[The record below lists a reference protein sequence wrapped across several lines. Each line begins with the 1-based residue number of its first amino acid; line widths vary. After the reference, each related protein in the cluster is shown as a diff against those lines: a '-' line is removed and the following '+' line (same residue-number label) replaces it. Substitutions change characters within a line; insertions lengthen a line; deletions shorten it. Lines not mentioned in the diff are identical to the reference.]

1 MVKIGSRLHGAVA
14 HVITRTGDV
23 SACGR
28 MVIPGKGESKR
39 MCRTCVRVN
48 GDARKVN
55 DTRRKSARE
64 SVIMPK
70 ASAMT
75 SETTGEQYV
84 SWEYALSR
92 FELDVTM
99 EKIAKINERC
109 AKRGI
114 PGGLSVEFTERI
126 VKEKNDLGIEIEKLF
141 YDTHITGIAPQL
153 PGWEFIGII
162 DFDQHAGLIVRGY
175 PGAAQIDRASIRD
188 GWCDHCQT
196 NRYRTSTMVVRNVN
210 TGMQIQVGSSCI
222 KDFTG
227 WTALPYTF
235 DRMSKDVEDMCEGFG
250 GGARDVTTETVL
262 GVAWAC
268 VQTWGFVR
276 SNEAGATVHMVRDVI
291 NPPKAN
297 SRNADYRAELA
308 RVRDL
313 SGEMTER
320 AIALRE
326 WIASD
331 EFSGHSDYVLNLKS
345 IAAAHM
351 VSDRNYGILASAPQ
365 AWARFLEKSLIR
377 KIEADT
383 RVSEHVGEIG
393 ERWALLVTV
402 ESERYIET
410 AYGSSTLYK
419 MRDDKG
425 NLFSWF
431 ASNDILS
438 DSIGEKVSLSAGIKR
453 HAEYK
458 GVFETQLTRVKVIDA
473 IETAGMLKAAPIK
486 VKDEMRLSDLTVNQN
501 DVFYVGGTYYRIR
514 VTKGTAYAVKF
525 TDNGWEY
532 SPKAIH
538 TLTVTDVVSAED
550 AARFGKLYSR
560 CVYCGKGLTD
570 DRSAK
575 VGYGETCAHT
585 HGLPW
590 GE

>member
-1 MVKIGSRLHGAVA
+1 MVKVGSRLHGLVA

-28 MVIPGKGESKR
+28 MVLPGKGEAKR

-48 GDARKVN
+48 GDARKID

-64 SVIMPK
+64 SVI
-70 ASAMT
+70 MT

-92 FELDVTM
+92 FELDETIA
-99 EKIAKINERC
+99 KIAKINERC

-114 PGGLSVEFTERI
+114 PGGLSVEYTERI
-126 VKEKNDLGIEIEKLF
+126 VKEKNDLGIVIEKLF

-153 PGWEFIGII
+153 PGWEFIGVI

-175 PGAAQIDRASIRD
+175 PGATQIDRSAIRD

-196 NRYRTSTMVVRNVN
+196 ERYRKSTMVVHNRVS
-210 TGMQIQVGSSCI
+210 GEQIQVGSSCI

-250 GGARDVTTETVL
+250 AGSRDVTTKTVL

-268 VQTWGFVR
+268 VTTWGFVR
-276 SNEAGATVHMVRDVI
+276 SNEAGATVHAVRDVI
-291 NPPKAN
+291 NPPKPSKGN
-297 SRNADYRAELA
+297 EDYLAELGK
-308 RVRDL
+308 VRAL
-313 SGEMTER
+313 AGEMEEK
-320 AIALRE
+320 AKALRA

-351 VSDRNYGILASAPQ
+351 VSNKNYGILASAPQ

-393 ERWALLVTV
+393 ERWALLLTV

-438 DSIGEKVSLSAGIKR
+438 DSIGEKVSVSAGIKR

-458 GVFETQLTRVKVIDA
+458 GVFETQLTRVKIIDD
-473 IETAGMLKAAPIK
+473 IETAEMLKAAPIK
-486 VKDEMRLSDLTVNQN
+486 VKYEIRLTDLTVNQN
-501 DVFYVGGTYYRIR
+501 DVFYVNGTYYRIR

-525 TDNGWEY
+525 TENGWEY
-532 SPKAIH
+532 APKAIH
-538 TLTVTDVVSAED
+538 SLTVAMVVSAED
-550 AARFGKLYSR
+550 AARFGKEYKR
-560 CVYCGKGLTD
+560 CIYCGKALTD
-570 DRSAK
+570 ERSAK

-590 GE
+590 G